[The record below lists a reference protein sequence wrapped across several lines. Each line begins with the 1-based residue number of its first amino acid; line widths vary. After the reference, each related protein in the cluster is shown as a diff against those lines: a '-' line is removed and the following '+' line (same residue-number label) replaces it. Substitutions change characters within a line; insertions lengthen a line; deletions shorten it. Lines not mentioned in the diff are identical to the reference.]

1 MPLVIVAIGVALL
14 LLLMIRFKMNGFI
27 ALVLV
32 ALAVGLMQGM
42 PLDKVIVSIKN
53 GVGGTLGSLA
63 LIMGFGAMLGK
74 LLADC
79 GGAQRIATTLINK
92 SGKKHIQWAVVLTGF
107 TVGFALFY
115 EVGFVLMLPLV
126 FTIAASA
133 RIPLLYV
140 GVPMAAALSVT
151 HGFLPPHPGPAAI
164 ATIFHAD
171 MGKTLLYGTILAI
184 PTVILA
190 GPVFARF
197 LKGIDKPIP
206 EGLHNPKVFT
216 EEEMPGFGVSVW
228 TSLVPV
234 ILMAMRAVAEMI
246 LPKGHAFLPIAEFF
260 GDPVM
265 ATLIAVLIA
274 LFTFGLN
281 RGRSM
286 EQINDT
292 LTSSIKIIAMM
303 LLIIGG
309 GGAFKQVLVD
319 SGMDKYIASIMHES
333 NMSPLFMAWSIAA
346 VLRIALGSATVA
358 AITAGGIAAP
368 LIATT
373 GVSPELMVIAVGSG
387 SVIFSHVN
395 DPGFWLFKEYFNL
408 TIGETIKSWSGA
420 GNHYL
425 SLRPGGLSAAGDG
438 GVRSLSPQKKAG
450 PREAGR
456 PFLSDM
462 LFAAQRSARREVIRR
477 RLSCSPPCAVYP
489 DP

>member
-1 MPLVIVAIGVALL
+1 MPLVIVAIGVILL

-27 ALVLV
+27 TLVLV

-42 PLDKVIVSIKN
+42 PLDKVIGSIKA

-74 LLADC
+74 MLADC
-79 GGAQRIATTLINK
+79 GGAQRIATTLIAK
-92 SGKKHIQWAVVLTGF
+92 FGKKHIQWAVVLTGF

-133 RIPLLYV
+133 NIPLLYV

-151 HGFLPPHPGPAAI
+151 HGFLPPHPGPTAI
-164 ATIFHAD
+164 ATIFNAD

-190 GPVFARF
+190 GPVYARV

-206 EGLHNPKVFT
+206 EGLYSAKTFS
-216 EEEMPGFGVSVW
+216 EEEMPSFGVSVW

-234 ILMAMRAVAEMI
+234 VLMAMRAIAEMI
-246 LPKGHAFLPIAEFF
+246 LPKGHAFLPVAEFL

-274 LFTFGLN
+274 MFTFGLN

-286 EQINDT
+286 DQINDT
-292 LTSSIKIIAMM
+292 LVSSIKIIAMM

-319 SGMDKYIASIMHES
+319 SGVDKYIASMMHET
-333 NMSPLFMAWSIAA
+333 NISPLLMAWSIAA
-346 VLRIALGSATVA
+346 VLRIALGSAPVA

-408 TIGETIKSWSGA
+408 TIGETIKSWSM
-420 GNHYL
+420 L
-425 SLRPGGLSAAGDG
+425 ETIISVCGLVGC
-438 GVRSLSPQKKAG
+438 L
-450 PREAGR
+450 
-456 PFLSDM
+456 LLNM
-462 LFAAQRSARREVIRR
+462 VI
-477 RLSCSPPCAVYP
+477 
-489 DP
+489 

>member
-1 MPLVIVAIGVALL
+1 MPLIIVALGVALL
-14 LLLMIRFKMNGFI
+14 LLLMIRFKLNGFI
-27 ALVLV
+27 ALILV
-32 ALAVGLMQGM
+32 ALAVGLLQGM
-42 PLDKVIVSIKN
+42 PVDKVVASIKA

-74 LLADC
+74 MLADC
-79 GGAQRIATTLINK
+79 GGAQRIATTLIDK
-92 SGKKHIQWAVVLTGF
+92 FGQKYIQWAVVLTGF

-115 EVGFVLMLPLV
+115 EVGFVLLLPLV
-126 FTIAASA
+126 FTIAAKA
-133 RIPLLYV
+133 RVPLLYV
-140 GVPMAAALSVT
+140 GVPMAASLSVT
-151 HGFLPPHPGPAAI
+151 HGFLPPHPGPTAI

-171 MGKTLLYGTILAI
+171 MGKTLLYGTLLAI

-190 GPVFARF
+190 GPVYARF
-197 LKGIDKPIP
+197 LKKIDKPIP
-206 EGLHNPKVFT
+206 EGLYNAKTFSDA
-216 EEEMPGFGVSVW
+216 EMPSFAVSVW

-234 ILMAMRAVAEMI
+234 ILMAGRAVAEMI
-246 LPKGHAFLPIAEFF
+246 LPKGHPVLAYAEFF

-274 LFTFGLN
+274 IFTFGLN

-286 EQINDT
+286 DQIT
-292 LTSSIKIIAMM
+292 ETITSSIKIIAMM

-319 SGMDKYIASIMHES
+319 SGVDKYIAAMMHS
-333 NMSPLFMAWSIAA
+333 TNLSPLFMAWSIAA

-408 TIGETIKSWSGA
+408 SIGETMKSWSA
-420 GNHYL
+420 L
-425 SLRPGGLSAAGDG
+425 ETIIAVCGLIGCLLLG
-438 GVRSLSPQKKAG
+438 
-450 PREAGR
+450 
-456 PFLSDM
+456 M
-462 LFAAQRSARREVIRR
+462 VI
-477 RLSCSPPCAVYP
+477 
-489 DP
+489 

>member
-1 MPLVIVAIGVALL
+1 MPLIIVALGVVLL
-14 LLLMIRFKMNGFI
+14 LLLMIRFKLNGFI
-27 ALVLV
+27 ALILV

-42 PLDKVIVSIKN
+42 PVDKVIASIKA

-74 LLADC
+74 MLADC
-79 GGAQRIATTLINK
+79 GGAQRIATTLIDK
-92 SGKKHIQWAVVLTGF
+92 FGQKYIQWAVVLTGF

-115 EVGFVLMLPLV
+115 EVGFVLLLPLV
-126 FTIAASA
+126 FTIAAKA
-133 RIPLLYV
+133 RVPLLYV
-140 GVPMAAALSVT
+140 GVPMAASLSVT
-151 HGFLPPHPGPAAI
+151 HGFLPPHPGPTAI

-171 MGKTLLYGTILAI
+171 MGKTLLYGTLLAI

-190 GPVFARF
+190 GPVYARF
-197 LKGIDKPIP
+197 LKKIDKPIP
-206 EGLHNPKVFT
+206 EGLYNAKTFT
-216 EEEMPGFGVSVW
+216 EAEMPSFSVSVW

-234 ILMAMRAVAEMI
+234 ILRAGRAVAEMI
-246 LPKGHAFLPIAEFF
+246 LPKGHPVLAYAEFF

-274 LFTFGLN
+274 IFTFGLN

-286 EQINDT
+286 DQIT
-292 LTSSIKIIAMM
+292 ETITSSIKIIAMM

-319 SGMDKYIASIMHES
+319 SGVDKYIAAMMHS
-333 NMSPLFMAWSIAA
+333 TNLSPLFMAWSIAA

-408 TIGETIKSWSGA
+408 SIGETMKSWSALETIIAVGR
-420 GNHYL
+420 L
-425 SLRPGGLSAAGDG
+425 IGGLLLG
-438 GVRSLSPQKKAG
+438 
-450 PREAGR
+450 
-456 PFLSDM
+456 M
-462 LFAAQRSARREVIRR
+462 VI
-477 RLSCSPPCAVYP
+477 
-489 DP
+489 

>member
-1 MPLVIVAIGVALL
+1 MPLVIVAIGVILL

-42 PLDKVIVSIKN
+42 PLDKVIGSIKA

-63 LIMGFGAMLGK
+63 LIMGFG
-74 LLADC
+74 
-79 GGAQRIATTLINK
+79 
-92 SGKKHIQWAVVLTGF
+92 
-107 TVGFALFY
+107 
-115 EVGFVLMLPLV
+115 
-126 FTIAASA
+126 
-133 RIPLLYV
+133 
-140 GVPMAAALSVT
+140 
-151 HGFLPPHPGPAAI
+151 
-164 ATIFHAD
+164 
-171 MGKTLLYGTILAI
+171 
-184 PTVILA
+184 
-190 GPVFARF
+190 
-197 LKGIDKPIP
+197 
-206 EGLHNPKVFT
+206 
-216 EEEMPGFGVSVW
+216 VSVW

-234 ILMAMRAVAEMI
+234 VLMAMRAIAEMI
-246 LPKGHAFLPIAEFF
+246 LPKGHAFLPVAEFL

-274 LFTFGLN
+274 MFTFGLN

-286 EQINDT
+286 DQINDT
-292 LTSSIKIIAMM
+292 LVSSIKIIAMM

-319 SGMDKYIASIMHES
+319 SGVDKYIASMMHET
-333 NMSPLFMAWSIAA
+333 NISPLLMAWSIAA

-408 TIGETIKSWSGA
+408 TIGETIKSWSM
-420 GNHYL
+420 L
-425 SLRPGGLSAAGDG
+425 ETIISVCGLVGC
-438 GVRSLSPQKKAG
+438 L
-450 PREAGR
+450 
-456 PFLSDM
+456 LLNM
-462 LFAAQRSARREVIRR
+462 VI
-477 RLSCSPPCAVYP
+477 
-489 DP
+489 

>member
-14 LLLMIRFKMNGFI
+14 LLLMIRFKLNGFI

-74 LLADC
+74 MLADC
-79 GGAQRIATTLINK
+79 GGAQRIATTLIAK
-92 SGKKHIQWAVVLTGF
+92 FGKKHIQWAVVLTGF

-133 RIPLLYV
+133 GIPLLYI

-151 HGFLPPHPGPAAI
+151 HGFLPPHPGPTAI

-171 MGKTLLYGTILAI
+171 MGKTLLFGTILAI

-190 GPVFARF
+190 GPVYARF

-206 EGLHNPKVFT
+206 EGLHNPKTFT

-234 ILMAMRAVAEMI
+234 ILMAMRAVAEMV

-274 LFTFGLN
+274 MFTFGLN

-319 SGMDKYIASIMHES
+319 SGMDKYIASI
-333 NMSPLFMAWSIAA
+333 
-346 VLRIALGSATVA
+346 
-358 AITAGGIAAP
+358 
-368 LIATT
+368 
-373 GVSPELMVIAVGSG
+373 
-387 SVIFSHVN
+387 
-395 DPGFWLFKEYFNL
+395 
-408 TIGETIKSWSGA
+408 
-420 GNHYL
+420 L
-425 SLRPGGLSAAGDG
+425 SL
-438 GVRSLSPQKKAG
+438 
-450 PREAGR
+450 
-456 PFLSDM
+456 
-462 LFAAQRSARREVIRR
+462 IHI
-477 RLSCSPPCAVYP
+477 
-489 DP
+489 

>member
-1 MPLVIVAIGVALL
+1 MPLVIVAIGVILL

-42 PLDKVIVSIKN
+42 PLDKVIGSIKA

-74 LLADC
+74 MLADC
-79 GGAQRIATTLINK
+79 GGAQRIATTLIAK
-92 SGKKHIQWAVVLTGF
+92 FGKKHIQWAVVLTGF

-133 RIPLLYV
+133 NIPLLYV
-140 GVPMAAALSVT
+140 GVPMAAALT
-151 HGFLPPHPGPAAI
+151 AI
-164 ATIFHAD
+164 ATIFNAD

-190 GPVFARF
+190 GPVYARV

-206 EGLHNPKVFT
+206 EGLYSAKTFS
-216 EEEMPGFGVSVW
+216 EEEMPSFGVSVW

-234 ILMAMRAVAEMI
+234 VLMAMRAIAEMI
-246 LPKGHAFLPIAEFF
+246 LPKGHAFLPVAEFL

-274 LFTFGLN
+274 MFTFGLN

-286 EQINDT
+286 DQINDT
-292 LTSSIKIIAMM
+292 LVSSIKIIAMM

-319 SGMDKYIASIMHES
+319 SGVDKYIASMMHET
-333 NMSPLFMAWSIAA
+333 NISPLLMAWSIAA

-408 TIGETIKSWSGA
+408 TIGETIKSWSMLETI
-420 GNHYL
+420 L
-425 SLRPGGLSAAGDG
+425 SVCGLVGC
-438 GVRSLSPQKKAG
+438 L
-450 PREAGR
+450 
-456 PFLSDM
+456 LLNM
-462 LFAAQRSARREVIRR
+462 VI
-477 RLSCSPPCAVYP
+477 
-489 DP
+489 

>member
-1 MPLVIVAIGVALL
+1 MPLVIVAIGVILL

-42 PLDKVIVSIKN
+42 PLDKVIGSIKA

-74 LLADC
+74 MLADC
-79 GGAQRIATTLINK
+79 GGAQRIATTLIAK
-92 SGKKHIQWAVVLTGF
+92 FGKKHIQWAVVLTGF

-133 RIPLLYV
+133 NIPLLYV

-151 HGFLPPHPGPAAI
+151 HGFLPPHPGPTAI
-164 ATIFHAD
+164 ATIFNAD

-190 GPVFARF
+190 GPVYARV

-206 EGLHNPKVFT
+206 EGLYSAKTFS
-216 EEEMPGFGVSVW
+216 EEEMPSFGVSVW

-234 ILMAMRAVAEMI
+234 VLMAM
-246 LPKGHAFLPIAEFF
+246 
-260 GDPVM
+260 
-265 ATLIAVLIA
+265 
-274 LFTFGLN
+274 FTFGLN

-286 EQINDT
+286 DQINDT
-292 LTSSIKIIAMM
+292 LVSSIKIIAMM

-319 SGMDKYIASIMHES
+319 SGVDKYIASMMHET
-333 NMSPLFMAWSIAA
+333 NISPLLMAWSIAA

-408 TIGETIKSWSGA
+408 TIGETIKSWSM
-420 GNHYL
+420 L
-425 SLRPGGLSAAGDG
+425 ETIISVCGLVGC
-438 GVRSLSPQKKAG
+438 L
-450 PREAGR
+450 
-456 PFLSDM
+456 LLNM
-462 LFAAQRSARREVIRR
+462 VI
-477 RLSCSPPCAVYP
+477 
-489 DP
+489 

>member
-1 MPLVIVAIGVALL
+1 MPLVIVAIGVILL

-42 PLDKVIVSIKN
+42 PLDKVIGSIKA

-74 LLADC
+74 MLADC
-79 GGAQRIATTLINK
+79 GGAQRIATTLIAK
-92 SGKKHIQWAVVLTGF
+92 FGKKHIQWAVVLTGF
-107 TVGFALFY
+107 TVGF
-115 EVGFVLMLPLV
+115 VLMLPLV
-126 FTIAASA
+126 FTIAAA
-133 RIPLLYV
+133 ANIPLLYV

-151 HGFLPPHPGPAAI
+151 HGFLPPHPGPTAI

-171 MGKTLLYGTILAI
+171 MGKTLLFGTILAI

-190 GPVFARF
+190 GPVYARF

-206 EGLHNPKVFT
+206 EGLYSAKTFT

-234 ILMAMRAVAEMI
+234 ILMAMRAIAEMI
-246 LPKGHAFLPIAEFF
+246 LPKGHAFLPVAEFL

-274 LFTFGLN
+274 MFTFGLN

-286 EQINDT
+286 DQINDT
-292 LTSSIKIIAMM
+292 LVSSIKIIAMM

-319 SGMDKYIASIMHES
+319 SGVDKYIASMMHET
-333 NMSPLFMAWSIAA
+333 NVSPLFMAWSIAA

-358 AITAGGIAAP
+358 AITAGGIVAP

-408 TIGETIKSWSGA
+408 TIGETIKSWSM
-420 GNHYL
+420 L
-425 SLRPGGLSAAGDG
+425 ETIISVCGLIGCLLLG
-438 GVRSLSPQKKAG
+438 MV
-450 PREAGR
+450 
-456 PFLSDM
+456 
-462 LFAAQRSARREVIRR
+462 V
-477 RLSCSPPCAVYP
+477 
-489 DP
+489 

>member
-1 MPLVIVAIGVALL
+1 MPLVIVAIGVVLL

-42 PLDKVIVSIKN
+42 PLVKVISSIKA

-74 LLADC
+74 MLADC
-79 GGAQRIATTLINK
+79 GGAQRIATTLIEK
-92 SGKKHIQWAVVLTGF
+92 FGKKNIQW
-107 TVGFALFY
+107 LFY

-126 FTIAASA
+126 FTIAAA
-133 RIPLLYV
+133 ANIPLLFV

-151 HGFLPPHPGPAAI
+151 HGFLPPHPGPTAI

-171 MGKTLLYGTILAI
+171 MGKTLLFGTILAI

-190 GPVFARF
+190 GPVYARF

-206 EGLHNPKVFT
+206 EGLYSAKTFT

-234 ILMAMRAVAEMI
+234 ILMAMRAIAEMV
-246 LPKGHAFLPIAEFF
+246 LPKGHAFLSVAEFL

-274 LFTFGLN
+274 MFTFGLN

-286 EQINDT
+286 DQINDT

-319 SGMDKYIASIMHES
+319 SGVDKYIAAMMHET
-333 NMSPLFMAWSIAA
+333 NVSPLLMAWSIAA

-358 AITAGGIAAP
+358 AITAGGIVAP

-408 TIGETIKSWSGA
+408 TIGETIKSWSA
-420 GNHYL
+420 L
-425 SLRPGGLSAAGDG
+425 ETIISVCGLV
-438 GVRSLSPQKKAG
+438 GVL
-450 PREAGR
+450 
-456 PFLSDM
+456 LLNM
-462 LFAAQRSARREVIRR
+462 V
-477 RLSCSPPCAVYP
+477 V
-489 DP
+489 

>member
-1 MPLVIVAIGVALL
+1 MPLVIVAIGVILL

-42 PLDKVIVSIKN
+42 PLDKVIGSIKA

-74 LLADC
+74 MLADC
-79 GGAQRIATTLINK
+79 GGAQRIATTLIAK
-92 SGKKHIQWAVVLTGF
+92 FGKKHIQWAVVLTGF

-133 RIPLLYV
+133 NIPLLYV

-151 HGFLPPHPGPAAI
+151 HGFLPPHPGPTAI
-164 ATIFHAD
+164 ATIFNAD

-190 GPVFARF
+190 GPVYARV

-206 EGLHNPKVFT
+206 EGLYSAKTFS
-216 EEEMPGFGVSVW
+216 EEEMPSFGVSVW

-234 ILMAMRAVAEMI
+234 VLMAMRAIAEMI
-246 LPKGHAFLPIAEFF
+246 LPKGHAFLPVAEFL

-274 LFTFGLN
+274 MFTFGLN

-286 EQINDT
+286 DQINDT
-292 LTSSIKIIAMM
+292 LVSSIKIIAMM

-319 SGMDKYIASIMHES
+319 SGVDKYIASMMHET
-333 NMSPLFMAWSIAA
+333 NISPLLTPVVAISGAAIPPAVIA
-346 VLRIALGSATVA
+346 ATVA
-358 AITAGGIAAP
+358 EPSAIRSTAAIDQA
-368 LIATT
+368 
-373 GVSPELMVIAVGSG
+373 VSPELMVIAVGSG

-408 TIGETIKSWSGA
+408 TIGETIKSWSM
-420 GNHYL
+420 L
-425 SLRPGGLSAAGDG
+425 ETIISVCGLVGC
-438 GVRSLSPQKKAG
+438 L
-450 PREAGR
+450 
-456 PFLSDM
+456 LLNM
-462 LFAAQRSARREVIRR
+462 VI
-477 RLSCSPPCAVYP
+477 
-489 DP
+489 